1 MNKQKERNTM
11 KHWAYSLTSI
21 TLIAALLSGCA
32 GGAAQ
37 NGAQPAPGANAN
49 QVILK
54 LHFWYN
60 EDQDNWKTVYNEYQK
75 IHPNVKIEAVTAGDN
90 NAAEYLKRLDL
101 AAASGDQIDIMMF
114 SNATY
119 YSQRAAINM
128 LEPMNDYIGKDG
140 FKVQDDYYMDT
151 TIGDKIY
158 GLPAKKN
165 IYFVMMNKN
174 HLDEAGLPVPTDWT
188 WDEFL
193 DYSKKLTK
201 GEGANK
207 RYGTYFHT
215 FSQYYHMALSNQ
227 PDDYFLVKSDGKT
240 LNIDNP
246 LIRKSL
252 DIRKQAE
259 MVDKSATPYSET
271 ISQKLNYRPQYFN
284 QKTSMILTGDFMIPE
299 AGGSDKVP
307 ANFPTVF
314 APYPKVNKTDP
325 MSSITA
331 GDIMSVS
338 SKSKYKQEAY
348 DFIRWY
354 TTEGI
359 QLQGKTMSAWKKAD
373 LNKVIDTLI
382 ASSKTPDKIDK
393 ASLMYT
399 MSNSIAQKYNIPV
412 PFNDELEKAYQ
423 KEIEKFLLGEV
434 DMETAIK
441 NAVQKGQEIIKN
453 NSK

>member
-1 MNKQKERNTM
+1 MKKTK
-11 KHWAYSLTSI
+11 KHWAFILTSI
-21 TLIAALLSGCA
+21 ALIVGLLSGCA
-32 GGAAQ
+32 GGGTQ
-37 NGAQPAPGANAN
+37 NGEQSAPENNAN
-49 QVILK
+49 QVTLK

-60 EDQDNWKTVYNEYQK
+60 EDQDNWKTVYSEFQK
-75 IHPNVKIEAVTAGDN
+75 KYPNIKIEAVTAGDN
-90 NAAEYLKRLDL
+90 NANEYLKRLDL
-101 AAASGDQIDIMMF
+101 ASASGDQIDIMMF

-119 YSQRAAINM
+119 YSQRVTANM
-128 LEPMNDYIGKDG
+128 LEPLNDYIAKDG
-140 FKVQDDYYMDT
+140 FKMEDEYYMDT
-151 TIGDKIY
+151 TYGDTVY

-174 HLDEAGLPVPTDWT
+174 HLDEAGLSVPKDWT

-201 GEGANK
+201 GEGASK

-227 PDDYFLVKSDGKT
+227 PDDYFLVKPDGKT
-240 LNIDNP
+240 LNIDSP
-246 LIRKSL
+246 LVRRSLEIRQ
-252 DIRKQAE
+252 QAE

-271 ISQKLNYRPQYFN
+271 MSQKLNYRPQYFN
-284 QKTSMILTGDFMIPE
+284 EKTSMILTGDFMIPE

-325 MSSITA
+325 ISTITA
-331 GDIMSVS
+331 GDIMAVS
-338 SKSKYKQEAY
+338 SKSKHKQEAY
-348 DFIRWY
+348 DFVRWY

-359 QLQGKTMSAWKKAD
+359 QLQGKYMPAWKKAD

-382 ASSKTPDKIDK
+382 ASSKTPDMIDK
-393 ASLMYT
+393 ETLMYT
-399 MSNSIAQKYNIPV
+399 MTNSISQKYNIPL
-412 PFNDELEKAYQ
+412 PFNEELEVAFK
-423 KEIEKFLLGEV
+423 KDVEKFLLGEA
-434 DMETAIK
+434 DMDATI
-441 NAVQKGQEIIKN
+441 NSAVQKAQEIIE

>member
-1 MNKQKERNTM
+1 M
-11 KHWAYSLTSI
+11 KYWAYSLTSALLV
-21 TLIAALLSGCA
+21 TGLLSGCA
-32 GGAAQ
+32 GGNTQ
-37 NGAQPAPGANAN
+37 NGAQPASGDKGN
-49 QVILK
+49 QITLK

-60 EDQDNWKTVYNEYQK
+60 EDQDNWKTVYSEFQK
-75 IHPNVKIEAVTAGDN
+75 KYPNIKIEAVTAGDN

-101 AAASGDQIDIMMF
+101 AAASGDQIDLMMF

-119 YSQRAAINM
+119 YSQRVAAGIV
-128 LEPMNDYIGKDG
+128 EPLNEYIAKDG
-140 FKVQDDYYMDT
+140 YKVPDEYYMDT
-151 TIGDKIY
+151 TIGDKVF

-165 IYFVMMNKN
+165 IYFVMMNKK
-174 HLDEAGLPVPTDWT
+174 HLDEAGLLVPKDWT

-201 GEGANK
+201 GEGTNK

-215 FSQYYHMALSNQ
+215 FSQYYHLALSNQ
-227 PDDYFLVKSDGKT
+227 PDDYFLVKPDGKT
-240 LNIDNP
+240 LNIDN
-246 LIRKSL
+246 SL
-252 DIRKQAE
+252 VRRSLEIRKQAE

-284 QKTSMILTGDFMIPE
+284 EKTSMIVTGDFMIPE

-307 ANFPTVF
+307 ANFQTVF

-325 MSSITA
+325 ISSITA
-331 GDIMSVS
+331 GDIMAVS
-338 SKSKYKQEAY
+338 SKSKHKQEAY
-348 DFIRWY
+348 QFVRWY

-359 QLQGKTMSAWKKAD
+359 QLQGKYIPAWKKAD

-382 ASSKTPDKIDK
+382 ASSKTPDKVDK

-399 MSNSIAQKYNIPV
+399 MTNSIPQKYNIPAA
-412 PFNDELEKAYQ
+412 FNEELEKAYQ
-423 KEIEKFLLGEV
+423 KEIERFLLGETDV
-434 DMETAIK
+434 DTTIK